1 MNTLRIAGSLMALLF
16 YGCANAPTPTDL
28 QVQANTPMQRVVID
42 STQIFTVYSP
52 SLDQDFRIQAKLPA
66 SFGQTPIK
74 NYPVIIK
81 VDGQWDFPLAA
92 NAFNCL
98 YFDGQIP
105 ETVIIGI
112 DWGTIEGDVHA
123 IRARDLLPGPV
134 PQYANSGHAK
144 KFVDVIASDII
155 PELEKRFPLNGQRFL
170 LGGSWGAT
178 FATYGL
184 LQRPDIFDGAIAIAG
199 DYSPG
204 RDAVQKRIEYLA
216 NTSDLVGKRLY
227 IGVGSWDPVV
237 PGVLELTDSLK
248 KANLNGFDL
257 QLEKLDG
264 FGHSGMNL
272 PGYAG
277 GYQHMF
283 KRAKLDL
290 PKDVLQGFEGKYV
303 NENDE
308 SDSFTITIGNEGLIA
323 TTAQGQVT
331 HLLAKTE
338 NRFYHPGVFV
348 DFYLGHGKAE
358 VETFF
363 GKNNYLKQ

>member
-1 MNTLRIAGSLMALLF
+1 MLRSLRIPSLLISMLF
-16 YGCANAPTPTDL
+16 YGCAHAPAPSHL
-28 QVQANTPMQRVVID
+28 PIQKVVMD

-52 SLDQDFRIQAKLPA
+52 SLNQDFRIQVNLPA
-66 SFGQTPIK
+66 SYGQVPVK
-74 NYPVIIK
+74 KYPVIIK

-112 DWGTIEGDVHA
+112 DWGSVDGDIHA

-134 PQYANSGHAK
+134 PQYAGSGHAK
-144 KFVDVIASDII
+144 HFVDAIADEII
-155 PELEKRFPLNGQRFL
+155 PQLEKRLPLNGQRFL

-184 LQRPDIFDGAIAIAG
+184 IERPDTFDGAIAIAG
-199 DYSPG
+199 DYHPG
-204 RDAVQKRIEYLA
+204 RDVMQKQIEDLA
-216 NTSDLVGKRLY
+216 NTNALAGKRLY
-227 IGVGSWDPVV
+227 IGVGVWDPVV
-237 PGVLELTDSLK
+237 TGVLELTNALK
-248 KANLNGFDL
+248 KAELKGFDL
-257 QLEKLDG
+257 KLEQLDG

-283 KRAKLDL
+283 KRPKLKL
-290 PKDVLQGFEGKYV
+290 PNSTLEQYV
-303 NENDE
+303 GEYINPTVE
-308 SDSFTITIGNEGLIA
+308 SDTFAITLAADGLVITNA
-323 TTAQGQVT
+323 AGQVT
-331 HLLAKTE
+331 HLWAKTDSQ
-338 NRFYHPGVFV
+338 FYHPGLFV
-348 DFYLGHGKAE
+348 DVHFSKGKAE
-358 VETFF
+358 VESFF